1 MLIPDANLEIRRRSL
16 IPALVVPSLLTPAS
30 IIILV
35 SSLSPALEPDLFR
48 VAIPWQFHPGSAPC
62 VRVEPAVV
70 LVVVVIAAVIVVGV
84 FFQHHDRRKSRYDYG
99 FSPVPGPNCAPNEQ
113 EHPEQSGK
121 RYPFHLLL
129 LNPFRVQEAGSRRS

>member
-16 IPALVVPSLLTPAS
+16 IPALVVPPLPPPAS
-30 IIILV
+30 IIIPV

-70 LVVVVIAAVIVVGV
+70 LVGVVISAVVVVGV

-99 FSPVPGPNCAPNEQ
+99 FSPVPRPPSAPHQ
-113 EHPEQSGK
+113 PAHPAP
-121 RYPFHLLL
+121 R
-129 LNPFRVQEAGSRRS
+129 